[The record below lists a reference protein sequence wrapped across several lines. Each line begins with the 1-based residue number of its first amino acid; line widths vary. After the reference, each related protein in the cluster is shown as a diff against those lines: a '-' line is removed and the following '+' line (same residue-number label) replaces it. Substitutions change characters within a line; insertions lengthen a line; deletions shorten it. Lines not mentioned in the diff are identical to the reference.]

1 MVDTE
6 KYAASF
12 AMLDKDGDGHITAA
26 EFQELMGTL
35 GVTFTDEAAAKAIEM
50 MDTDGDQLIT
60 LEELALYLSNGN
72 PAPGSQP
79 AEG

>member
-12 AMLDKDGDGHITAA
+12 AMLDKDGDGRVTAS

-35 GVTFTDEAAAKAIEM
+35 GVTFTDEAAVKAIEM

-60 LEELALYLSNGN
+60 LEELATYLST
-72 PAPGSQP
+72 PGAQQP
-79 AEG
+79 TGG